1 MQSVTGL
8 TLPASSQALPEINR
22 AGAADAVTGNACV
35 LYRHRVAKQSQ
46 ISYQITTGKEIV
58 SNTAL
63 PASAL
68 TPPSAVASASAAS
81 SSAIELRP
89 PFLRAG
95 FIHREASPV

>member
-1 MQSVTGL
+1 VQSVTGL

-22 AGAADAVTGNACV
+22 AGADAVTGNACV
-35 LYRHRVAKQSQ
+35 LYRYRVAKQSQ